1 MTPLCETYL
10 IRLFFY
16 FEFLSKILE
25 FDFHLSHTRTL
36 ISMGK
41 VEFKMNFELWIKR
54 ETGAL
59 TSLWVLLI
67 TTRANSPRTMHKL
80 CYILLGNLPF
90 YVFFPLLDFQ
100 ILFILL

>member
-1 MTPLCETYL
+1 MTQLCETYL
-10 IRLFFY
+10 IRLFY

-25 FDFHLSHTRTL
+25 FDFHLLHTRTL
-36 ISMGK
+36 ISMGE

-90 YVFFPLLDFQ
+90 YV
-100 ILFILL
+100 LFSFT